1 MCLYTLDADC
11 KLLSLYNAY
20 TVHSG
25 CDVYSAR
32 MTNTRTTM
40 ITTTNRGY
48 RGRNRACAIR
58 ASVTRWMAAV
68 ADEEAADY
76 VADFKARERKQKNKF
91 ALIGSGIPDDDDDS
105 SFSLDMRDFQ

>member
-1 MCLYTLDADC
+1 MC
-11 KLLSLYNAY
+11 
-20 TVHSG
+20 
-25 CDVYSAR
+25 
-32 MTNTRTTM
+32 MTCTKH
-40 ITTTNRGY
+40 RGY

-76 VADFKARERKQKNKF
+76 TADFKARERKQKNKF

-105 SFSLDMRDFQ
+105 SFGSLDMRDFQ